1 MIDQKRPTADDLL
14 AERAARGL
22 SVADRWRRDSY
33 LQRLDWHLEAVV
45 TGRERRSIIRS
56 LRDELSVD
64 QRPMTTALADLG
76 SPRALAA
83 RYADDPARLRPTWS
97 IGVIWGGVAILAYW
111 FSFAL
116 FTLGMLSV
124 VEQSTLDEAH
134 ARFFFVDVLAFA
146 NEDGIGVGWS
156 GDVAWILV
164 PIVIIAVAV
173 LVGARCWRALPRSR
187 D

>member
-1 MIDQKRPTADDLL
+1 MIEQKHPTPDDLL

-22 SVADRWRRDSY
+22 SFADRWHRDAY

-45 TGRERRSIIRS
+45 TGRERRSIVRS

-64 QRPMTTALADLG
+64 RRPMKTALADLG

-83 RYADDPARLRPTWS
+83 RYADDSAPLRPTWS
-97 IGVIWGGVAILAYW
+97 IGVIWGGVALLAYW
-111 FSFAL
+111 FSFTL
-116 FTLGMLSV
+116 FALGMLSV

-146 NEDGIGVGWS
+146 NADGIGVGWS
-156 GDVAWILV
+156 GGVAWILV
-164 PIVIIAVAV
+164 PVAILTIAV
-173 LVGARCWRALPRSR
+173 LVGARCWRALPRAR
-187 D
+187 H